1 MKWAVVVF
9 PGSNCDEDAQKAV
22 ASVTG
27 DPVDL
32 VWHTEADL
40 SAYDAII
47 LPGGF
52 SYGDYLRSGAIARF
66 SPVMQAVSKEA
77 AAGKLVVGI
86 CNGFQ
91 VLTESG
97 LLPGALLRNE
107 DLRFHCHTSELVV
120 ENTDSP
126 FTSAYTKGETI
137 RVPIA
142 HGEGRYYADEET
154 LAQLKKDNR
163 ILFRYQDN
171 PNGSVEDIAGILN
184 ENRNVLGLMPHPERA
199 VTDWMASEDG
209 QRMFLSMQQAVKAR
223 TNQTETAAAATG
235 TSLNHVLVGNLDTSN
250 PGIGQET
257 PEASAMPSETMQE
270 NPVEPSPEQIKEH
283 LIYRDLGL
291 TETEY
296 QRAVELLGRLPNYVE
311 TGLFGVLWSEHCS
324 YKSSKRYLRQFPTT
338 GPQVL
343 QGPGENAGVIDLG
356 DGIGVA
362 FKMESHNHPSAIE
375 PVQGAATGV
384 GGILRDVFTMG
395 ARPIA
400 FLDSLRFGPLDDEH
414 VRHLFRG
421 VVEGIGMYGNC
432 VGIPTVGGEVTF
444 DPSYTANPLVNAMC
458 VGVLPADK
466 IVKGTATGTGNPV
479 FVVGARTGRDGIH
492 GATFASA
499 EDPHTK
505 ERSAVQVGDPFLGKL
520 LMEACLEL
528 IDTGAVVGIQ
538 DMGAA
543 GLTSSSAEMA
553 SRAGGGMEL
562 YLNQVPVR
570 EDGMTPYEMMLSES
584 QERMLVVLERGREDL
599 AFQIL
604 RKWGLEVAEIGKVT
618 DDGNLRLWFNN
629 SKVADVP
636 VRYLVDDA
644 PVYDRPVAPPAST
657 LADNWQSD
665 LNELRTQLDGLQTKS
680 GTAESSWGDAL
691 TNLLTH
697 PTIAEKSW
705 VYRQY
710 DTSVRTSTVV
720 GPGSDAAVVKLPD
733 SKTCIALTT
742 DGNGRYVGLNPRL
755 GGAIAVAEAAR
766 NIVCSGG
773 IPLAITNCLNFGN
786 PEKPEIMYQFAE
798 ATSGMSEACEALGTP
813 VVSGNVSLYNETG
826 GRDIWPT
833 PVIGMVGK
841 ITGVDAVIPSG
852 FQQEGSSVI
861 CIGPED
867 RDLQGSLFVEELL
880 SRSAG
885 SAPSFDLAVEVAVQ
899 QFVSEVMQQGWVTA
913 AHDVSEGGIAVTLAE
928 MCMDHQIGAQI
939 EAPISAQDTL
949 AVAGW
954 LFSEGQSR
962 IVLEVPSEHVG
973 KLLQAAKSAHVDA
986 RVMGQTA
993 GMELV
998 INGSNRSGKERLLV
1012 QTALQMK
1019 MAYESVISR
1028 FMSLPEAERGSGN
1041 VAVPGQ

>member
-9 PGSNCDEDAQKAV
+9 PGSNCDEDAKKAI

-27 DPVDL
+27 DEVHL
-32 VWHTEADL
+32 VWHNESDL
-40 SAYDAII
+40 SAYDAIV

-66 SPVMQAVSKEA
+66 SPVMQAVRNA
-77 AAGKLVVGI
+77 AQKGKLVLGI

-91 VLTESG
+91 VLTEAG
-97 LLPGALLRNE
+97 LLPGALLRNT
-107 DLRFHCHTSELVV
+107 DLQFHCHTVEMVV
-120 ENTDSP
+120 ENTESP
-126 FTSAYTKGETI
+126 FTAGYQQGEVI
-137 RVPIA
+137 RIPVA
-142 HGEGRYYADEET
+142 HGEGRYFADEDT
-154 LAQLKKDNR
+154 LCELRDDNR
-163 ILFRYQDN
+163 VLFRYREN
-171 PNGSVEDIAGILN
+171 PNGSVDDIAGILGAN
-184 ENRNVLGLMPHPERA
+184 GNVLGLMPHPERA
-199 VTDWMASEDG
+199 VTEWMGSVDG
-209 QRMFLSMQQAVKAR
+209 QKMFLSMHNWFTQQNDDLREKSLGHKGSSAGDENVLSAKLTGR
-223 TNQTETAAAATG
+223 ETAQTLPAAEKA
-235 TSLNHVLVGNLDTSN
+235 SRV
-250 PGIGQET
+250 
-257 PEASAMPSETMQE
+257 EAKRYKVAASVVAPT
-270 NPVEPSPEQIKEH
+270 PEQIREQG
-283 LIYRDLGL
+283 IYRELGL
-291 TETEY
+291 TDDEY
-296 QRAVELLGRLPNYVE
+296 KRAVELLSRLPNYVE
-311 TGLFGVLWSEHCS
+311 AGLFGVLWSEHCS
-324 YKSSKRYLRQFPTT
+324 YKSSKKYLKQFPTT

-400 FLDSLRFGPLDDEH
+400 FLDSLRFGPLSDEH

-421 VVEGIGMYGNC
+421 VVEGIGGYGNC

-444 DPSYTANPLVNAMC
+444 DPTYTKNPLVNAMC

-466 IVKGTATGTGNPV
+466 IVKGAAVGTGNPV

-562 YLNQVPVR
+562 FLNQVPIR

-584 QERMLVVLERGREDL
+584 QERMLVVLERGRERL
-599 AFQIL
+599 AFDIL

-618 DDGNLRLWFNN
+618 DDGNLRLWFND
-629 SKVADVP
+629 SVVADVP
-636 VRYLVDDA
+636 VRYLVDEA
-644 PVYDRPVAPPAST
+644 PLYDRPVMPPKTKIGDRWDEDLAAIEQALENGRTVSDDLMT
-657 LADNWQSD
+657 LLA
-665 LNELRTQLDGLQTKS
+665 
-680 GTAESSWGDAL
+680 
-691 TNLLTH
+691 H
-697 PTIAEKSW
+697 PTIAHKGW

-720 GPGSDAAVVKLPD
+720 GPGSDAAVVKLPG
-733 SKTCIALTT
+733 SETCIALTT
-742 DGNGRYVGLNPRL
+742 DGNGRYVELDPRR

-773 IPLAITNCLNFGN
+773 TPLAITNCLNFGN

-798 ATSGMSEACEALGTP
+798 ATSGMSEACEVLGTP

-826 GRDIWPT
+826 GSDIWPT

-841 ITGVDAVIPSG
+841 VPNTSRVIPNG
-852 FQQEGSSVI
+852 FQLENSAVVL
-861 CIGPED
+861 IGPED
-867 RDLQGSLFVEELL
+867 KDLQGSLYADVLL
-880 SRSAG
+880 GRPAG
-885 SAPSFDLAVEVAVQ
+885 GAPLLDLHAEAAVQ
-899 QFVSEVMQQGWVTA
+899 QLVRAAMEKDWVLS
-913 AHDVSEGGIAVTLAE
+913 AHDVSEGGLGVALAE
-928 MCMDHQIGAQI
+928 MCFDAKAGAEVELPAHCQTQKDI
-939 EAPISAQDTL
+939 
-949 AVAGW
+949 AGW

-962 IVLEVPSEHVG
+962 IVVEISPDKVGQLLDAAGAAGVPVMVLGTTKGAELVVKTASGEKVLHQSVAQMQ
-973 KLLQAAKSAHVDA
+973 QAYKTVLPDYMTEAAQEGGHAHVA
-986 RVMGQTA
+986 V
-993 GMELV
+993 
-998 INGSNRSGKERLLV
+998 SGK
-1012 QTALQMK
+1012 
-1019 MAYESVISR
+1019 
-1028 FMSLPEAERGSGN
+1028 
-1041 VAVPGQ
+1041 